1 MASFGYN
8 SILQD
13 NDNVFRDGS
22 LSVYYGELNKRYVNI
37 ETQHGKNNLYQEM
50 LAKLLSVLDN
60 ERRPAEGLAV
70 IAPASD
76 EADR

>member
-22 LSVYYGELNKRYVNI
+22 LSVYYGELKQTLREHRNAARK
-37 ETQHGKNNLYQEM
+37 E
-50 LAKLLSVLDN
+50 
-60 ERRPAEGLAV
+60 
-70 IAPASD
+70 
-76 EADR
+76 